1 MKSEDKLNLTKVYL
15 SGRLLNDEKTNIG
28 LPLIHKSAKKIPFLA
43 KYYDRTDQELRI
55 EFIRNVSRDILTNI
69 NNLDGRR
76 EFYTKTGVKD
86 KYIPFEER
94 FGTLEAYE
102 RDQFAANINRAFR
115 FSHVHSKAVKDKL
128 IELIRLL

>member
-1 MKSEDKLNLTKVYL
+1 MKSEDKLNLTKVYIT
-15 SGRLLNDEKTNIG
+15 GKLLNGKKTDIG
-28 LPLIHKSAKKIPFLA
+28 LSKIYKTAKDIPFLA
-43 KYYDRTDQELRI
+43 KYYDKSDKELRI